1 MLPLHIAFLTPEFP
15 TEVATEGG
23 LANYLYRMT
32 RSLVDAGHSV
42 EVFTLSE
49 RPEES
54 FDFEGAW
61 VHRVRRASD
70 WAWLAAWSKVVRGPL
85 SIAATR
91 LHVRGALALAQAL
104 EWREQVSPFDIV
116 QTSNYGLTG
125 LFVPRLSNRRHLA
138 RCGSSNALTREA
150 NGVLR
155 GIDGWY
161 GDRLERRAFL
171 QADRVYA
178 PSRFVARDYGRRF
191 DVDVQVVRPPLF
203 LDAEPGSPPAIPLP
217 PRYLMYFGYIGR
229 IKGTDVLAQALKKA
243 WSAAPD
249 LRMVWA
255 GTDHHGHLPG
265 FRRMWGEHAAN
276 VTWCG
281 PLRKAELY
289 AVVRKA
295 TASVAPTRCDNLPNT
310 VLESL
315 QLGVPVIGSQ
325 GASID
330 EIIEPGVQGTL
341 VPVGD
346 AAQLARSLVAAWR
359 GAKPFDGRAFPLPA
373 IFDEMQPARAVKSFL
388 ELAEPLINEPVR
400 RAA

>member
-1 MLPLHIAFLTPEFP
+1 MRPLHIAFLTPEYP

-32 RSLVDAGHSV
+32 RALVEAGHAV
-42 EVFTLSE
+42 EVFTLSD

-61 VHRVRRASD
+61 VHRVERARD
-70 WAWLAAWSKVVRGPL
+70 PVWLAAWSGCVRGPL

-91 LHVRGALALAQAL
+91 LHVRGALALARAL
-104 EWREQVSPFDIV
+104 AWREQVAPFDIV
-116 QTSNYGLTG
+116 QSSNYGLSG
-125 LFVPRLSNRRHLA
+125 LFVPRLAHRRHVV

-150 NGVLR
+150 NRVYR
-155 GIDGWY
+155 GLDGWY
-161 GDRLERRAFL
+161 GDRLERRAL
-171 QADRVYA
+171 READNVYA
-178 PSRFVARDYGRRF
+178 PSRYVAGDYGRRF
-191 DVDVQVVRPPLF
+191 GVDVQVVRPPLF
-203 LDAEPGSPPAIPLP
+203 LDAQPGTPPAIALP
-217 PRYLMYFGYIGR
+217 ARYLMYFGYIGR
-229 IKGTDVLAQALKKA
+229 IKGTDVLARALAQAWA
-243 WSAAPD
+243 AAPD

-255 GTDHHGHLPG
+255 GTDHHGQLPG
-265 FRRMWGEHAAN
+265 FRQFWGERASN

-289 AVVRKA
+289 AVVRGAIA
-295 TASVAPTRCDNLPNT
+295 TVAPTRCDNLPNT

-330 EIIEPGVQGTL
+330 EIVEPGVHGEL
-341 VPVGD
+341 VPIGD
-346 AAQLARSLVAAWR
+346 SARLSQALIAAWHGER
-359 GAKPFDGRAFPLPA
+359 PFDGRAFPPPA
-373 IFDEMQPARAVKSFL
+373 IFSEMQTAVAVRKL
-388 ELAEPLINEPVR
+388 LDLAGFGVDEPLR

>member
-1 MLPLHIAFLTPEFP
+1 MRPLHIALLTPEFP

-32 RSLVDAGHSV
+32 RSLVDAGHAV
-42 EVFTLSE
+42 EVFTLSD

-61 VHRVRRASD
+61 IHRVERASD
-70 WAWLAAWSKVVRGPL
+70 PAWLAAWSKLVRGPL
-85 SIAATR
+85 SVSATR
-91 LHVRGALALAQAL
+91 WHVRGAIALAQAL
-104 EWREQVSPFDIV
+104 EWREQISPFDIV

-125 LFVPRLSNRRHLA
+125 LFVPRLAHRRHLV
-138 RCGSSNALTREA
+138 RCGSSNALTRIA

-155 GIDGWY
+155 GLDGWY
-161 GDRLERRAFL
+161 GDLLERRSLL

-178 PSRFVARDYGRRF
+178 PSHFVARDYTRRF
-191 DVDVQVVRPPLF
+191 GREVAVVRPPLF
-203 LDAEPGSPPAIPLP
+203 LDAEPLSPPAMALP

-229 IKGTDVLAQALKKA
+229 IKGTDVLARALRQA
-243 WSAAPD
+243 WSIAPD

-255 GTDHHGHLPG
+255 GTDHHGQLPR
-265 FRRMWGEHAAN
+265 FRRQWAERATN
-276 VTWCG
+276 VTWFG

-289 AVVRKA
+289 AVVRRAIA
-295 TASVAPTRCDNLPNT
+295 TVAPTRCDNLPNT

-330 EIIEPGVQGTL
+330 EIIEPGVQGAL

-346 AAQLARSLVAAWR
+346 AAALARALVAAWQGER
-359 GAKPFDGRAFPLPA
+359 PFDGRTFALPA
-373 IFDEMQPARAVKSFL
+373 IFDEMQPATAIRNFL
-388 ELAEPLINEPVR
+388 DLAAPRVDDPLR